1 MIILMIRP
9 AEVFLQSFLKHE
21 ASNKKF
27 EQYKNHHTGVI
38 NYIVYKSAS
47 ASGKA
52 LSNWSPNCFGTK
64 VALLPRVTALTI
76 L

>member
-1 MIILMIRP
+1 MYDHTHDKTRRSIL
-9 AEVFLQSFLKHE
+9 ESSLKHE

-27 EQYKNHHTGVI
+27 EQYKHHHTRVI
-38 NYIVYKSAS
+38 IVYKSAS

-64 VALLPRVTALTI
+64 GALLSRVTALTI